1 MKEDQT
7 TPKIL
12 LKNVHLL
19 TLYITVKW
27 WERMDSNQL
36 RFLCAGFTVPCPSA
50 VRAALPKMVDLRGV
64 EPRISPCKGDV
75 LPLALEALKLWY
87 LKRDLN
93 PHAEALEP
101 KSSVSANSTIEAKLK
116 NARAGFEPTY
126 TEPKSAVLPLD
137 DQAIIL
143 FLLVI

>member
-1 MKEDQT
+1 
-7 TPKIL
+7 
-12 LKNVHLL
+12 
-19 TLYITVKW
+19 
-27 WERMDSNQL
+27 MDSNQL
-36 RFLCAGFTVPCPSA
+36 RFLSAGFTDQCPSA
-50 VRAALPKMVDLRGV
+50 VRAALPKVVDLRGV

-116 NARAGFEPTY
+116 MPE
-126 TEPKSAVLPLD
+126 LD
-137 DQAIIL
+137 LNQHSRHQKPA
-143 FLLVI
+143 FYH